1 MLNPLHQFQI
11 HKIIPISMGKFDI
24 SYTNSALWMT
34 IGLGLVCM
42 FFYFSLRQE
51 AVVPGRLQ
59 ASVEMAFSF
68 LSEMVRNAIGRE
80 GVNFFPFIFTLFWFV
95 LMGNILGLIPY
106 SFTYTSHIIVTFS
119 LAIVGFVAANIIG
132 IRKHGLGMFSLFLP
146 KGVPVFLAPLMI
158 VVELITYLARPF
170 SLSIRLF
177 ANMMAGHLILKLFA
191 SFSVMLIESASGIGI
206 LASLVPLALNI
217 GITGLEFLV
226 AVLQTYVFTLLTC
239 LYINDAVNL
248 H

>member
-1 MLNPLHQFQI
+1 MIDPLHQFQI
-11 HKIIPISMGKFDI
+11 QRLIPISIAGWDI

-34 IGLGLVCM
+34 VGLIIVFL
-42 FFYFSLRQE
+42 FFFMALRNEQM
-51 AVVPGRLQ
+51 VPNRLQ
-59 ASVEMAFSF
+59 AAA
-68 LSEMVRNAIGRE
+68 EMVFCFISDMVKTYIGLE
-80 GVNFFPFIFTLFWFV
+80 GLPFFPFIFTLFWFV
-95 LMGNILGLIPY
+95 LMGNLLGLLPF

-119 LAIVGFVAANIIG
+119 LAIVAFLAANVVG
-132 IRKHGLGMFSLFLP
+132 FKKHGLGIFRLFLP
-146 KGVPVFLAPLMI
+146 KGVPIFLAPLMI
-158 VVELITYLARPF
+158 LIELVSYLARPF

-191 SFSVMLIESASGIGI
+191 GFSVLLGKAGPLLAVAGI
-206 LASLVPLALNI
+206 VPLMLNI

-239 LYINDAVNL
+239 LYINDAINL